1 MATEKAPNVPPFVR
15 FCTASVPMVFDNS
28 MSYYECLCALTKF
41 IQDLVNTVNYNATQL
56 DGLQEAFKELKDYV
70 DNYFANLD
78 VQTEIDNKLDEMV
91 EGGQLATII
100 AQFLAAA
107 PVFGYG
113 TIAEMAAATNL
124 NDGCIARVIGNTSA
138 SDGDGAYYLI
148 RTKTGADDPDGVNLV
163 AIGATLVG
171 VRVQDAAINDLQDQI
186 NDLKA
191 PAKKYLF
198 VGDSYA
204 DGYTPDGQV
213 NPWQNIVKT
222 KLGLTDAQFV
232 STHQGGFGFARP
244 AQYNY
249 YTLINA
255 LADDPNIT
263 DIVIGGSYNDHP
275 YSAADISTGINN
287 VYTLCKAKFVN
298 AKIHIAF
305 IGWSRNGSAKTA
317 LRGTYKAYKDA
328 CALYP
333 DVDFMKNVQ
342 YSLHDYFNMFSSDG
356 VHPNQ
361 TGQNSI
367 AGAVTEC
374 LLTGSANVYLSSG
387 VGFTAVS
394 GGLAGTW
401 ETTTIVNNG
410 VTSLVFGSAGT
421 FNFASGS
428 YPTLSGK
435 AELKIADINSGCIVG
450 GNNDWCCATVPVV
463 EQLSDNTYVSDV
475 LDVIVKNGGIYIR
488 SNLINAAGTNYDTR
502 ELKVIQFNA
511 VNITVDSLL
520 A

>member
-1 MATEKAPNVPPFVR
+1 MATEKSPNVPPFVR
-15 FCTASVPMVFDNS
+15 FCSASVPMVFDNS
-28 MSYYECLCALTKF
+28 LSYYECLCALTKF

-70 DNYFANLD
+70 DNYFDNLD
-78 VQTEIDNKLDEMV
+78 VQAEINAKLDEMA

-124 NDGCIARVIGNTSA
+124 NDGCIARVLGNSTA
-138 SDGDGAYYLI
+138 SDGDGAYYMI
-148 RTKTGADDPDGVNLV
+148 RDIEPGDDPDGLNLV
-163 AIGATLVG
+163 AIGDNLVG

-213 NPWQNIVKT
+213 NAWQTIVKT
-222 KLGLTDAQFV
+222 KLGLTDAQYV
-232 STHQGGFGFARP
+232 TTHQGGFGFARP

-255 LADDPNIT
+255 LADDPDIT
-263 DIVIGGSYNDHP
+263 DIVIGGSYNDYP
-275 YSAADISTGINN
+275 YSAADISSGINN

-305 IGWSRNGSAKTA
+305 IGWSRNGEAKTA
-317 LRGTYKAYKDA
+317 LRATYKYYKNA

-356 VHPNQ
+356 IHPNQ

-367 AGAVTEC
+367 ADAITEC
-374 LLTGSANVYLSSG
+374 LLTGSANVCLSAG
-387 VGFTAVS
+387 LGFTVVNGTY
-394 GGLAGTW
+394 GGSWDTV
-401 ETTTIVNNG
+401 TTVNNG
-410 VTSLVFGSAGT
+410 ITSLVLGSAGNISFT
-421 FNFASGS
+421 SGS

-435 AELKIADINSGCIVG
+435 SELKIADLTYGCMVG

-475 LDVIVKNGGIYIR
+475 LDVIIKNGGVYIR
-488 SNLINAAGTNYDTR
+488 SNLINAAGTNYGTR
-502 ELKVIQFNA
+502 TLKNIQLNA
-511 VNITVDSLL
+511 VNITIDSLL

>member
-1 MATEKAPNVPPFVR
+1 MLGNNTAT
-15 FCTASVPMVFDNS
+15 
-28 MSYYECLCALTKF
+28 
-41 IQDLVNTVNYNATQL
+41 
-56 DGLQEAFKELKDYV
+56 DG
-70 DNYFANLD
+70 N
-78 VQTEIDNKLDEMV
+78 
-91 EGGQLATII
+91 
-100 AQFLAAA
+100 
-107 PVFGYG
+107 
-113 TIAEMAAATNL
+113 
-124 NDGCIARVIGNTSA
+124 
-138 SDGDGAYYLI
+138 GAYYII
-148 RTKTGADDPDGVNLV
+148 RDIEAGDDPDGLNLV
-163 AIGATLVG
+163 AIGASLVG

-213 NPWQNIVKT
+213 NAWQTIVKT
-222 KLGLTDAQFV
+222 KLGLTDAQYV
-232 STHQGGFGFARP
+232 TTHQGGFGFARP

-255 LADDPNIT
+255 LTDDPDIT
-263 DIVIGGSYNDHP
+263 DIVIGGSYNDYP
-275 YSAADISTGINN
+275 YSAADIASGINN

-305 IGWSRNGSAKTA
+305 IGGSRNGEAKTA
-317 LRGTYKAYKDA
+317 LRGTYKAYKNA

-356 VHPNQ
+356 IHPNQ

-367 AGAVTEC
+367 ADAITEC
-374 LLTGSANVYLSSG
+374 LLTGSANVYLSADLAFTVVNGSYAG
-387 VGFTAVS
+387 VWNTV
-394 GGLAGTW
+394 
-401 ETTTIVNNG
+401 TTVNNG
-410 VTSLVFGSAGT
+410 VTSLVFGADGT
-421 FNFASGS
+421 VGFNSGS

-435 AELKIADINSGCIVG
+435 SDLKIADITYGCMVG
-450 GNNDWCCATVPVV
+450 GDNDWCCATVPVV
-463 EQLSDNTYVSDV
+463 EQLSDNSYVSDV
-475 LDVIVKNGGIYIR
+475 LDVIIKNGGVYIR
-488 SNLINAAGTNYDTR
+488 SNLINAAGTNYDSR
-502 ELKVIQFNA
+502 ELKTIQFNS